1 MTMFTLYYYLQEI
14 KTTWHDTFIVFE
26 LFNRKQVYCIQC
38 YFQRFKKDVE
48 SLFGKDGQKLASMTL
63 KVCYYDTQY

>member
-1 MTMFTLYYYLQEI
+1 MFTLYYYLQEI
-14 KTTWHDTFIVFE
+14 MIQCTSIVFE
-26 LFNRKQVYCIQC
+26 LLNRKQVYCIQC

-63 KVCYYDTQY
+63 RVCYYDTHY